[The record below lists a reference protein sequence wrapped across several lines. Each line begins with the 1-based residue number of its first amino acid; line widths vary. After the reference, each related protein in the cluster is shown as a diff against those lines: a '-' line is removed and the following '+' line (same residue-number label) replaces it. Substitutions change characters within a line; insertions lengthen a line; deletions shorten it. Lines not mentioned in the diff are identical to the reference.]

1 MRWILCPWTMLQPR
15 PLWMKRIWRSQMN
28 RNVFHELEPEVRAA
42 VGDHVFELITKQ
54 DKPGSTERAPG
65 QTSVELVAAE

>member
-1 MRWILCPWTMLQPR
+1 MSWSR
-15 PLWMKRIWRSQMN
+15 K
-28 RNVFHELEPEVRAA
+28 FRAA

-65 QTSVELVAAE
+65 QTSVELVSAE